1 MAKYQVEVTE
11 KFYYYILVDT
21 ENEKEAKK
29 LAFSKI
35 DPLGMECSDAF
46 SDGGSRIEVESV
58 LFVEDE
64 VLRSVTVHIPPPF
77 KRRLLRGL
85 WAG

>member
-29 LAFSKI
+29 LASSKI
-35 DPLGMECSDAF
+35 DPLGMEYSDAF
-46 SDGGSRIEVESV
+46 SEGGSRIEVESV
-58 LFVEDE
+58 LFVEEE
-64 VLRSVTVHIPPPF
+64 VLHPAID
-77 KRRLLRGL
+77 KEIAQLYAHQIKLN
-85 WAG
+85 